1 MARLTIDTGTAGNP
15 ATGDTLRTAMT
26 KVNANFNELY
36 DSDLLA
42 LVGGLI
48 KTQTT
53 NGDIKLQPNGTGVV
67 EVDRILF
74 SGDDITSLVTN
85 GSINITANGT
95 GSVGIESISFKDNV
109 ISASDSTLITIQDG
123 FTIGLGGIAITGI
136 LDEDSMSSDSASVLA
151 TQQSIKAYVDTQ
163 DAAIA
168 SDTLTFTNKTF
179 DADGTGNSLTNID
192 VDNLKSGVLD
202 IDLSAVAGTDTTLAS
217 AKAIKSYVD
226 SQITATNTLT
236 VADDTSTTI
245 DVDLDSTLSVAGA
258 TGISTS
264 VSGQTLTITGPNLS
278 SYLQNTGPQTIDGL
292 TFDDNHIKTTAS
304 NSDLILSP
312 AGTGQV
318 VISKADINGGTIDN
332 TVIGGATAAA
342 GTFTTL
348 TVGTSLALAT
358 GATVTG
364 IDNGALGSSAT
375 LLATQGAIKTYVD
388 AQVTAQDLDFTTDDS
403 TTNSIDLDSE
413 VLQFSGGTGI
423 TTTATGKTVT
433 TKIDST
439 VATLVGSQTL
449 TNKAIDVD
457 NNTVSNKMIS
467 AGCANIWYI

>member
-85 GSINITANGT
+85 GAINITGNGT

-163 DAAIA
+163 DAAVA

-179 DADGTGNSLTNID
+179 DADGTGNSLTNIE

-202 IDLSAVAGTDTTLAS
+202 TDLSAVAGTDTTLAS

-278 SYLQNTGPQTIDGL
+278 SYLQNTGTQTIDNL
-292 TFDDNHIKTTAS
+292 TFNDNIIGSSS
-304 NSDLILSP
+304 N
-312 AGTGQV
+312 
-318 VISKADINGGTIDN
+318 ADIN
-332 TVIGGATAAA
+332 V
-342 GTFTTL
+342 
-348 TVGTSLALAT
+348 SP
-358 GATVTG
+358 
-364 IDNGALGSSAT
+364 
-375 LLATQGAIKTYVD
+375 
-388 AQVTAQDLDFTTDDS
+388 
-403 TTNSIDLDSE
+403 
-413 VLQFSGGTGI
+413 GGTGNVAVLRPLVMASF
-423 TTTATGKTVT
+423 TTTQRNALTAVNGMMIYNT
-433 TKIDST
+433 T
-439 VATLVGSQTL
+439 
-449 TNKAIDVD
+449 TNQFEGYENGAWISLKADTAD
-457 NNTVSNKMIS
+457 
-467 AGCANIWYI
+467 AG

>member
-1 MARLTIDTGTAGNP
+1 MRFFLWKLCIVPSLLSLLCNFIVFNVSMNILLFNKYEYHIMARLTIDTGTAGNP

-85 GSINITANGT
+85 GAINITGNGT

-179 DADGTGNSLTNID
+179 DADGTGNSLTNIE

-202 IDLSAVAGTDTTLAS
+202 TDLSAVAGTDTTLAS

-258 TGISTS
+258 T
-264 VSGQTLTITGPNLS
+264 
-278 SYLQNTGPQTIDGL
+278 
-292 TFDDNHIKTTAS
+292 
-304 NSDLILSP
+304 
-312 AGTGQV
+312 
-318 VISKADINGGTIDN
+318 
-332 TVIGGATAAA
+332 
-342 GTFTTL
+342 
-348 TVGTSLALAT
+348 
-358 GATVTG
+358 
-364 IDNGALGSSAT
+364 
-375 LLATQGAIKTYVD
+375 
-388 AQVTAQDLDFTTDDS
+388 
-403 TTNSIDLDSE
+403 
-413 VLQFSGGTGI
+413 
-423 TTTATGKTVT
+423 
-433 TKIDST
+433 
-439 VATLVGSQTL
+439 
-449 TNKAIDVD
+449 
-457 NNTVSNKMIS
+457 
-467 AGCANIWYI
+467 

>member
-53 NGDIKLQPNGTGVV
+53 NGDIKLQPNGTGTV

-163 DAAIA
+163 DAAVA

-202 IDLSAVAGTDTTLAS
+202 IDLNAVAGTDTTLAS

-278 SYLQNTGPQTIDGL
+278 SYLQNTGTQTIDNL
-292 TFDDNHIKTTAS
+292 TFNDNTIGSSS
-304 NSDLILSP
+304 N
-312 AGTGQV
+312 
-318 VISKADINGGTIDN
+318 ADIN
-332 TVIGGATAAA
+332 V
-342 GTFTTL
+342 
-348 TVGTSLALAT
+348 SP
-358 GATVTG
+358 
-364 IDNGALGSSAT
+364 
-375 LLATQGAIKTYVD
+375 
-388 AQVTAQDLDFTTDDS
+388 
-403 TTNSIDLDSE
+403 
-413 VLQFSGGTGI
+413 GGTGDI
-423 TTTATGKTVT
+423 VLGNIRIHLSEGPGAGISSDDSSSVQFKEGISVNGQIQSGGGMNISGDITHNNGGAGGGAAPTLTTGNIVGSGITINGNNIQTNSSNADLELSANGTGNVAVLRPLVMASFTTTQRNALTAVNGMMIYNT
-433 TKIDST
+433 T
-439 VATLVGSQTL
+439 
-449 TNKAIDVD
+449 TNQFEGYENGAWISLKADTAD
-457 NNTVSNKMIS
+457 
-467 AGCANIWYI
+467 AG

>member
-1 MARLTIDTGTAGNP
+1 MTPSLLSLLYNLIVLRVSMNILLFNKYEYHIMARLTIDTGTAGNP

-123 FTIGLGGIAITGI
+123 FTIGLGGVAITGI
-136 LDEDSMSSDSASVLA
+136 LDEDNLSSNSASALA
-151 TQQSIKAYVDTQ
+151 TQQS
-163 DAAIA
+163 
-168 SDTLTFTNKTF
+168 
-179 DADGTGNSLTNID
+179 
-192 VDNLKSGVLD
+192 
-202 IDLSAVAGTDTTLAS
+202 
-217 AKAIKSYVD
+217 IKSYVD

-278 SYLQNTGPQTIDGL
+278 SYLQNTGTQTIDNL
-292 TFDDNHIKTTAS
+292 TFNDNTIGSSS
-304 NSDLILSP
+304 N
-312 AGTGQV
+312 
-318 VISKADINGGTIDN
+318 ADINI
-332 TVIGGATAAA
+332 
-342 GTFTTL
+342 
-348 TVGTSLALAT
+348 SP
-358 GATVTG
+358 
-364 IDNGALGSSAT
+364 
-375 LLATQGAIKTYVD
+375 
-388 AQVTAQDLDFTTDDS
+388 
-403 TTNSIDLDSE
+403 
-413 VLQFSGGTGI
+413 GGTGNVAVTRPLVMASF
-423 TTTATGKTVT
+423 TTTQRGALTAANGMMIYNT
-433 TKIDST
+433 T
-439 VATLVGSQTL
+439 
-449 TNKAIDVD
+449 TNQFEGYENGAWISLKADTAD
-457 NNTVSNKMIS
+457 
-467 AGCANIWYI
+467 AG

>member
-123 FTIGLGGIAITGI
+123 FTIGLGGVAITGI
-136 LDEDSMSSDSASVLA
+136 LDEDNLSSNSASALA
-151 TQQSIKAYVDTQ
+151 TQQS
-163 DAAIA
+163 
-168 SDTLTFTNKTF
+168 
-179 DADGTGNSLTNID
+179 
-192 VDNLKSGVLD
+192 
-202 IDLSAVAGTDTTLAS
+202 
-217 AKAIKSYVD
+217 IKSYVD

-278 SYLQNTGPQTIDGL
+278 SYLQNTGTQTIDNL
-292 TFDDNHIKTTAS
+292 TFNDNIIGSSS
-304 NSDLILSP
+304 N
-312 AGTGQV
+312 
-318 VISKADINGGTIDN
+318 ADINI
-332 TVIGGATAAA
+332 
-342 GTFTTL
+342 
-348 TVGTSLALAT
+348 SP
-358 GATVTG
+358 
-364 IDNGALGSSAT
+364 
-375 LLATQGAIKTYVD
+375 
-388 AQVTAQDLDFTTDDS
+388 
-403 TTNSIDLDSE
+403 
-413 VLQFSGGTGI
+413 GGTGNVAVARPLVMASF
-423 TTTATGKTVT
+423 TTTQRNALTAANGMMIYNT
-433 TKIDST
+433 T
-439 VATLVGSQTL
+439 
-449 TNKAIDVD
+449 TNQFEGYENGAWISLKADTAD
-457 NNTVSNKMIS
+457 
-467 AGCANIWYI
+467 AG